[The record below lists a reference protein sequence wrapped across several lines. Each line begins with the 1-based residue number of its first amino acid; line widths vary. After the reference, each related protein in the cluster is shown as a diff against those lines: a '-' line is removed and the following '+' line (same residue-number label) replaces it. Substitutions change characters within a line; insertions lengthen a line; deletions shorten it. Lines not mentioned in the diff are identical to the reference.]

1 MTYGSIQP
9 SSTLFNGHQANS
21 VKVEGRRHFGRDMD
35 GAWGSIQADWR
46 VLLLLVLLWYILLR
60 MWERNGTL
68 DKWNASRVFG
78 FVLMVRAKYGLKA
91 LEKVAK
97 PRRFW
102 RIYGEVAL
110 WICVGT
116 MLLVGLLMGIAF
128 IGVLLSPPSTPPPS
142 ASELVAIPGINPM
155 IPLGWG
161 VMAFVVALV
170 IHEFGHGLLARAH
183 GMRIRAFGL
192 LQLGPLPLGAFA
204 EPQYEE
210 LHRAPRRERMRM
222 FAAGPATN
230 LFAAFVCLLML
241 GGLAG
246 QVVAATPH
254 PHARALVIDGGAESA
269 GMQPW
274 DIILAINGTEVIGLD
289 GFRDEL
295 NRYQANDTVSM
306 EVQHQNGE
314 LETLSVVLGDKYAY
328 YEDLGWSEETL
339 EAMNIKP
346 NEPFLGVE
354 GLGVGTEGVDRLAG
368 PFSPRFE
375 GGTIVKA
382 IYTPFHLL
390 NIMIVPFQLQGVSMY
405 PMEESML
412 SAADDGLGG
421 VLGMNGIMFMINFFF
436 WLMWVNILLGF
447 TNLIP
452 MVPFDGGH
460 LFKDTLHGTLTT
472 IKKIGKKTRL
482 WNIHP
487 MWVDHISSK
496 ASRMSS
502 LALLVMLVFMIAA
515 PFF

>member
-1 MTYGSIQP
+1 MVDGSIQP
-9 SSTLFNGHQANS
+9 FSTLFNGNQDKS
-21 VKVEGRRHFGRDMD
+21 VKVEGRRHVGRVMD
-35 GAWGSIQADWR
+35 GSWGSIQADWR
-46 VLLLLVLLWYILLR
+46 VLLLLVLLWYILLKT
-60 MWERNGTL
+60 WERNGTL

-78 FVLMVRAKYGLKA
+78 FILMVRGTYGLKV

-97 PRRFW
+97 PRKFW

-110 WICVGT
+110 WICVGS
-116 MLLVGLLMGIAF
+116 MLLVGLMMGLAF
-128 IGVLLSPPSTPPPS
+128 VGTLLSPPTTPPPS

-161 VMAFVVALV
+161 AMAFIVALV

-230 LFAAFVCLLML
+230 LFAAFVCLLMI

-246 QVVAATPH
+246 QMVSNTPH
-254 PHARALVIDGGAESA
+254 PHARALVVDGGAEAA

-274 DIILAINGTEVIGLD
+274 DLIIAINGTEVVGLN
-289 GFRDEL
+289 GFRDQL
-295 NRYQANDTVSM
+295 NLYAANDTILMDV
-306 EVQHQNGE
+306 EHQNGE
-314 LETLSVVLGDKYAY
+314 QETLTVMLGDKYLY
-328 YEDLGWSEETL
+328 YQDLGWTEENL
-339 EAMNIKP
+339 EAMNILP
-346 NEPFLGVE
+346 GDPFLGVQDLGE
-354 GLGVGTEGVDRLAG
+354 GTKGIDRLAG
-368 PFSPRFE
+368 PFSPQFE
-375 GGTIVKA
+375 GGTAVKA
-382 IYTPFHLL
+382 IYTPFHILS
-390 NIMIVPFQLQGVSMY
+390 IMIIPFQLQGVSMY

-412 SAADDGLGG
+412 AAADDGLGA
-421 VLGMNGIMFMINFFF
+421 VLGTNGLMFMVNFFF

-460 LFKDTLHGTLTT
+460 LFKDTLHGVLSG
-472 IKKIGKKTRL
+472 IKKIGKKTKL
-482 WNIHP
+482 WDIHP
-487 MWVDHISSK
+487 MWIDHISSK
-496 ASRMSS
+496 ASSFSS
-502 LALLVMLVFMIAA
+502 LALLMMLVFIIAA
-515 PFF
+515 PYF

>member
-1 MTYGSIQP
+1 
-9 SSTLFNGHQANS
+9 
-21 VKVEGRRHFGRDMD
+21 MD
-35 GAWGSIQADWR
+35 GAWGSVQADWKLG
-46 VLLLLVLLWYILLR
+46 LLLILLWYILLR
-60 MWERNGTL
+60 TWERNGTL

-78 FVLMVRAKYGLKA
+78 FVLMIRGTYGLKI
-91 LEKVAK
+91 LEKVSK

-110 WICVGT
+110 WICVGS
-116 MLLVGLLMGIAF
+116 MLLVGLLMGLAF
-128 IGVLLSPPSTPPPS
+128 IGAVLSPPTTPPPS
-142 ASELVAIPGINPM
+142 ASELVAIPGLNPM

-161 VMAFVVALV
+161 AMAFIVALV

-230 LFAAFVCLLML
+230 LFAAFVCLLIL

-246 QVVAATPH
+246 QVVSTTPH
-254 PHARALVIDGGAESA
+254 PHVRGLVVDGGAEAA

-274 DIILAINGTEVIGLD
+274 DIIIAINGSEVIGLE

-295 NRYQANDTVSM
+295 NLYSANETILM
-306 EVQHQNGE
+306 EVQHEDGQV
-314 LETLSVVLGDKYAY
+314 ETLSVVLGDKYLY
-328 YEDLGWSEETL
+328 YQDLGWTEKTL
-339 EAMNIKP
+339 EAMEIQP
-346 NEPFLGVE
+346 EDPFLGVE
-354 GLGVGTEGVDRLAG
+354 GLGAGTEGIDRLAG

-375 GGTIVKA
+375 GGMLIKG
-382 IYTPFHLL
+382 IYAPFHILT
-390 NIMIVPFQLQGVSMY
+390 IMIVPFQLQGVSMY
-405 PMEESML
+405 PMEEAML
-412 SAADDGLGG
+412 TAADDGLGAM
-421 VLGMNGIMFMINFFF
+421 LGTGGIMFMINFFF

-460 LFKDTLHGTLTT
+460 LFKDTLHGTLSAV
-472 IKKIGKKTRL
+472 KKLGKKTKL
-482 WNIHP
+482 WDIHP

-496 ASRMSS
+496 ASSLSS
-502 LALLVMLVFMIAA
+502 LALLLMLVFIIAV
-515 PFF
+515 PYF

>member
-1 MTYGSIQP
+1 
-9 SSTLFNGHQANS
+9 
-21 VKVEGRRHFGRDMD
+21 
-35 GAWGSIQADWR
+35 
-46 VLLLLVLLWYILLR
+46 
-60 MWERNGTL
+60 
-68 DKWNASRVFG
+68 
-78 FVLMVRAKYGLKA
+78 
-91 LEKVAK
+91 
-97 PRRFW
+97 
-102 RIYGEVAL
+102 
-110 WICVGT
+110 
-116 MLLVGLLMGIAF
+116 
-128 IGVLLSPPSTPPPS
+128 
-142 ASELVAIPGINPM
+142 
-155 IPLGWG
+155 
-161 VMAFVVALV
+161 
-170 IHEFGHGLLARAH
+170 
-183 GMRIRAFGL
+183 
-192 LQLGPLPLGAFA
+192 
-204 EPQYEE
+204 
-210 LHRAPRRERMRM
+210 M

-246 QVVAATPH
+246 QVVTATPH
-254 PHARALVIDGGAESA
+254 PHARALVIDGGAEQA
-269 GMQPW
+269 GMEPW
-274 DIILAINGTEVIGLD
+274 DLIIAINGTEVIGLD

-295 NRYQANDTVSM
+295 NRYQANDTVLM
-306 EVQHQNGE
+306 DVQHENGDF
-314 LETLSVVLGDKYAY
+314 ETLTVVLGDKYAY
-328 YEDLGWSEETL
+328 YEELGWSEETL
-339 EAMNIKP
+339 EAMNVKP

-382 IYTPFHLL
+382 IYTPIHLL
-390 NIMIVPFQLQGVSMY
+390 SIMIVPFQLQGVSMY

-421 VLGMNGIMFMINFFF
+421 ILGMNGIMFMINFFF

-460 LFKDTLHGTLTT
+460 LLKDTLHGTLTT

>member
-1 MTYGSIQP
+1 
-9 SSTLFNGHQANS
+9 
-21 VKVEGRRHFGRDMD
+21 MD
-35 GAWGSIQADWR
+35 GAWGSVEADWK
-46 VLLLLVLLWYILLR
+46 LVLFLVLIWYIILR
-60 MWERNGTL
+60 NWERNGTL

-78 FVLMVRAKYGLKA
+78 FVLMVRGTYGLKM
-91 LEKVAK
+91 LEKVSK

-102 RIYGEVAL
+102 RMYGEVAL
-110 WICVGT
+110 WICVGS
-116 MLLVGLLMGIAF
+116 MLLVGLLMGLAF
-128 IGVLLSPPSTPPPS
+128 IGAVMSPPTTPPPS
-142 ASELVAIPGINPM
+142 ASEMVAIPGLNPM

-161 VMAFVVALV
+161 AMAFIIALV

-230 LFAAFVCLLML
+230 LFAAFVCLMML

-246 QVVAATPH
+246 QAVSATPH
-254 PHARALVIDGGAESA
+254 PHVRELIVDEGAQEA

-274 DIILAINGTEVIGLD
+274 DLILTINGTEVVGLN
-289 GFRDEL
+289 GFREEL
-295 NRYQANDTVSM
+295 NLYGANQTVLM
-306 EVQHQNGE
+306 GVQHENGE
-314 LETLSVVLGDKYAY
+314 QEVLNVTLGDKYAY
-328 YEDLGWSEETL
+328 YQNIGLSEANL
-339 EAMNIKP
+339 EMLEIQP
-346 NEPFLGVE
+346 GDPFLGVD
-354 GLGVGTEGVDRLAG
+354 GLGEGTKGIDRLAG

-375 GGTIVKA
+375 GGLLAKS

-390 NIMIVPFQLQGVSMY
+390 TIMIVPFELQGVSMY
-405 PMEESML
+405 PMEETML
-412 SAADDGLGG
+412 SAADEGLGS
-421 VLGMNGIMFMINFFF
+421 VLGTSGLLFLINFFF

-460 LFKDTLHGTLTT
+460 LFKDTLHGVLSAV
-472 IKKIGKKTRL
+472 KRVGKKTRL

-487 MWVDHISSK
+487 MWIDHISNK
-496 ASRMSS
+496 ASSLSS
-502 LALLVMLVFMIAA
+502 LALLMMLAFMIAI
-515 PFF
+515 PYL